1 MPPDLQSGPFD
12 RSGIPPTTYGDR
24 RKAMLEDTRDR
35 HRAIREDT
43 NDRHRRSAK
52 NTVTN
57 FQRTDRPFVALRLP
71 NDQKTRFKWGPAGA
85 KIA

>member
-24 RKAMLEDTRDR
+24 RKAMLED
-35 HRAIREDT
+35 
-43 NDRHRRSAK
+43 N
-52 NTVTN
+52 VTN

-71 NDQKTRFKWGPAGA
+71 ERSQNRFKWGPAGA

>member
-1 MPPDLQSGPFD
+1 MGEEGFEPSKAMPPDLQSGPFD

-35 HRAIREDT
+35 HRAIRED
-43 NDRHRRSAK
+43 N
-52 NTVTN
+52 VTN

-71 NDQKTRFKWGPAGA
+71 ERSQNRFKWGPAGA

>member
-24 RKAMLEDTRDR
+24 RKAMLED
-35 HRAIREDT
+35 
-43 NDRHRRSAK
+43 N
-52 NTVTN
+52 VTN

-71 NDQKTRFKWGPAGA
+71 ERSQN
-85 KIA
+85 